1 MRRSECRV
9 WFVTYRGAFVKI
21 LRILDWYCGIISIL
35 EFEAQPHNSI
45 PYVHT
50 GLKTVL

>member
-1 MRRSECRV
+1 MVGDVPWSICYYSKE
-9 WFVTYRGAFVKI
+9 FGLI
-21 LRILDWYCGIISIL
+21 SLDYLYL

-50 GLKTVL
+50 GLRTFVNDFIFQR